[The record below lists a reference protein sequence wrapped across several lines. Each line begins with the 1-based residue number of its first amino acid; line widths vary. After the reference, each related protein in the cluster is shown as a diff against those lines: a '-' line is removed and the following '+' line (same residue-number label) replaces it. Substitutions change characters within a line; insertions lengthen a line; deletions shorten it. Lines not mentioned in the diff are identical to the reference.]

1 MDLLS
6 WSTIRS
12 GTFRFVIY
20 LFIGKI
26 SWNSVCKIILNIG
39 LVMEMYAL
47 KTFRLI
53 VKESS
58 STISRLLYL
67 YNTWI
72 LIGKDGF
79 DDFWPYF
86 AVILLFTT
94 KNIIIKDTHTFTLGI
109 IYYICTII
117 KSKGSNATLHVY
129 EIIIYCSFVLFI
141 LENNINCK

>member
-1 MDLLS
+1 MLLCRAAS
-6 WSTIRS
+6 RTNLFRKYNCLYCKYYNRS
-12 GTFRFVIY
+12 ETFRFVLY

-53 VKESS
+53 VKKSS

-86 AVILLFTT
+86 AVILFTT
-94 KNIIIKDTHTFTLGI
+94 KNIYRRHTHFYPG
-109 IYYICTII
+109 YYILYMHNY
-117 KSKGSNATLHVY
+117 KKQR
-129 EIIIYCSFVLFI
+129 E
-141 LENNINCK
+141 

>member
-1 MDLLS
+1 MEF
-6 WSTIRS
+6 
-12 GTFRFVIY
+12 FRFVIY
-20 LFIGKI
+20 LIIGQLR
-26 SWNSVCKIILNIG
+26 WNSICKIILNIG

-53 VKESS
+53 VKKSS

-86 AVILLFTT
+86 AVILFTT
-94 KNIIIKDTHTFTLGI
+94 KNIYRRHTHFYPG
-109 IYYICTII
+109 YYILYMHNY
-117 KSKGSNATLHVY
+117 KKQRSNATLHVY
-129 EIIIYCSFVLFI
+129 KIIIYCSFVLFI